1 MSPIDRLIAPIDL
14 ATNSRLAQPVHALQ
28 TEMEVE
34 IVPQHRAPKV
44 ELEPSAW
51 RWHDLTGAAAR
62 PLRDPLLAVNFLLLA
77 VGASCGP
84 LLLRLYFLRGGA
96 RKWLSSL
103 LQTAG
108 WPLLLVPLC
117 FSFSSRRRR
126 RRHRQGGGDDPI
138 SGAVFLMTPRLLA
151 ATVVVGIMTGADNF
165 LYAYGTAY
173 LPVSTSSIL
182 ISTQLAFTAAFALL
196 LVRQRFTASTVN
208 AIVLLS
214 VGAALLGMGSGGDR
228 PAGVTGA
235 QYAAGFGTALGAAA
249 LYGLVLPVME
259 LSQAWHAA
267 RAGAAAL
274 TYTLVVEIQ
283 VVIGLTAT
291 AFCAVGMLVNKD
303 FQAIPGE
310 ARQSELGQAG
320 YYLLLVGTA
329 AVYQCFCLGIIGAI
343 YYGSALLAG
352 IIITVFL
359 PMTEVLAVV
368 FFHEPFSGTKG
379 VALGLSLWG
388 LASYFYGE
396 VRHMAPDAEHQSSS
410 CVDRDCEN

>member
-1 MSPIDRLIAPIDL
+1 
-14 ATNSRLAQPVHALQ
+14 
-28 TEMEVE
+28 MEVE

-44 ELEPSAW
+44 EPEPSAW

-196 LVRQRFTASTVN
+196 VVRQRFTASTVN

-214 VGAALLGMGSGGDR
+214 VGAAMLGMGSGGDR

-303 FQAIPGE
+303 FQAIPRE
-310 ARQSELGQAG
+310 ARQSELGKAG

-343 YYGSALLAG
+343 YYGSALFAG

-359 PMTEVLAVV
+359 PVTEVLAVV

>member
-1 MSPIDRLIAPIDL
+1 
-14 ATNSRLAQPVHALQ
+14 
-28 TEMEVE
+28 MEVE

-44 ELEPSAW
+44 EPEPSAW

-196 LVRQRFTASTVN
+196 LVRQRFTAYTVN

-359 PMTEVLAVV
+359 PVTEVLAVV